1 MTIILQTNN
10 SERIR
15 LDKDLTTVMTLTGTL
30 KTETSITN
38 PTVLIEADLDD
49 LAEVNYFTVTEFG
62 RSYFIPG
69 GGMRSI
75 RNGLVEISGVV
86 DVLTSFASGIRAN
99 RGIVAKQEN
108 DWNLYVNDGTFRVY
122 QNPMVLTKEFPSGF
136 STSEFV
142 LAVAGSAP
150 AQGGE

>member
-1 MTIILQTNN
+1 
-10 SERIR
+10 
-15 LDKDLTTVMTLTGTL
+15 
-30 KTETSITN
+30 
-38 PTVLIEADLDD
+38 
-49 LAEVNYFTVTEFG
+49 
-62 RSYFIPG
+62 
-69 GGMRSI
+69 MRSI

-142 LAVAGSAP
+142 MAIAGR
-150 AQGGE
+150 Q